1 MVPVAA
7 FETLYTRLGYGGR
20 WDNLSRSTRSALN
33 AQSKVGD
40 RNGSPQSGEIHAKK
54 EERVPSAVRS
64 FRIEASQSHASRDR
78 AASEQNGRTT
88 KPSSVHL
95 RCPRSA
101 QHSVIGA
108 GAYLVP
114 NGDGGRSVIAIMS
127 ANAAAVRYD
136 DNHRRFCRGNFGNSS
151 SPRLGQLVARCL
163 CVKGPIE
170 ASLRPI

>member
-1 MVPVAA
+1 MRSRKLEIGMVP
-7 FETLYTRLGYGGR
+7 
-20 WDNLSRSTRSALN
+20 
-33 AQSKVGD
+33 
-40 RNGSPQSGEIHAKK
+40 PQSGEIHAKK

-114 NGDGGRSVIAIMS
+114 NRDGGRSVIAMMS

-136 DNHRRFCRGNFGNSS
+136 DNDRRFCRGNFGNSS